1 MTTVTKSP
9 TREPLPH
16 PSEQLQPR
24 RRNAYDYGGEYELP
38 ALRHWAPAEAWPFPG
53 EPRSP

>member
-9 TREPLPH
+9 TRESLPH

-24 RRNAYDYGGEYELP
+24 RRNVYDCNDEYEFP
-38 ALRHWAPAEAWPFPG
+38 IARHWVAAEAWPFP
-53 EPRSP
+53 EETWLP